1 MHPFETGRKIY
12 AYDLSYRKSHILYSI
27 DIDKPKS
34 LTTIPEYIDDINVD
48 GNFVSVTDG
57 DKILLWNANN
67 GKFIR
72 TIQIP
77 HHYDVRNERTEKS
90 KFCYKG
96 HRGFIFDENK
106 IMIFHHP
113 RNFPIAADLMLFW

>member
-12 AYDLSYRKSHILYSI
+12 AYDLSHGKSHILYSI

-34 LTTIPEYIDDINVD
+34 LTTTPSYIKISID
-48 GNFVSVTDG
+48 GNFVSVADN
-57 DKILLWNANN
+57 DKILLWNVNN
-67 GKFIR
+67 GKFLR

-77 HHYDVRNERTEKS
+77 HHYDVQNERTEMD
-90 KFCYKG
+90 KFCFRG

-106 IMIFHHP
+106 IMIFHHEQ
-113 RNFPIAADLMLFW
+113 NFPIAADVMLFW